1 MQLGGFGLQTVRD
14 GMLRFNAAGPDGL
27 IDSVPPSGVPL
38 SDDARHRALA
48 QRVDDGPVRSRTVF
62 AAIVIVL

>member
-1 MQLGGFGLQTVRD
+1 
-14 GMLRFNAAGPDGL
+14 MLRFNAAGPDGL

-38 SDDARHRALA
+38 RDDARHRALA
-48 QRVDDGPVRSRTVF
+48 QRVDDGPVRPRTVF